1 MQKNILKGK
10 TAVITGCNR
19 GIGKSILTKFSEQ
32 GANSIACVREKN
44 KEFQDFCKSLEENY
58 KIKINIICFD
68 LSKKNEL
75 TEGIKKILEENKKID
90 ILVNNAGILFNSIFQ
105 MTSEKKLAEIF
116 DVNFF
121 SHISL
126 TQKISREMMKNK
138 NGSIIFISSTS
149 AKRNDIGRFAY
160 SSTKACSSTAQSRKE
175 LGIYNIRVNAICPG
189 LTKTDMSDKQT
200 REDFKHEELN
210 KISLKRLAEPDEI
223 ANVAVFLASELSSY
237 ITGQDIIVDGGV

>member
-105 MTSEKKLAEIF
+105 MTSEKNLQKYLMLIF
-116 DVNFF
+116 FTYFINSKNF
-121 SHISL
+121 
-126 TQKISREMMKNK
+126 
-138 NGSIIFISSTS
+138 
-149 AKRNDIGRFAY
+149 KRNDE
-160 SSTKACSSTAQSRKE
+160 K
-175 LGIYNIRVNAICPG
+175 
-189 LTKTDMSDKQT
+189 
-200 REDFKHEELN
+200 
-210 KISLKRLAEPDEI
+210 
-223 ANVAVFLASELSSY
+223 
-237 ITGQDIIVDGGV
+237 